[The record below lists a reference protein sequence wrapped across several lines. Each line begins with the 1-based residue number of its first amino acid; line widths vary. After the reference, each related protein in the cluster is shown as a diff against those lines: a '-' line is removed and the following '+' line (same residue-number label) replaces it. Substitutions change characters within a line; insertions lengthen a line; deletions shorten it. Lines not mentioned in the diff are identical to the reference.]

1 MVIQNSNLFAFL
13 NSDIVNGLANASQFY
28 NIYQSTKAGTYAQLN
43 NELQN
48 QTKELESKL
57 DSQTSEILNR
67 TLELLQKNV
76 EQNELIIQQNEQILK
91 LLGDKNVNK

>member
-1 MVIQNSNLFAFL
+1 MIIQNSNLFALL

-48 QTKELESKL
+48 QTRELESKL
-57 DSQTSEILNR
+57 DSQTAEILNK
-67 TLELLQKNV
+67 TLELLQTNIK
-76 EQNELIIQQNEQILK
+76 QNEFIISQNEEILK
-91 LLGDKNVNK
+91 LLGGKNVNK